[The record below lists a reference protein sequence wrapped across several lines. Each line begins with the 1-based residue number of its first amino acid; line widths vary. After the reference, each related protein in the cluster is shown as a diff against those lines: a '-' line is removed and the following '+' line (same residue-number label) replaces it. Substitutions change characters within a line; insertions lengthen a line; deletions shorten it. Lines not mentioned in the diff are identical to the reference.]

1 MSYFSNFKTIP
12 YDLNGDGV
20 FDNITNLTSLVAA
33 SQKLL
38 DNQVFY
44 GYVQVLDGERPDQL
58 SQRLY
63 GTPQYYWSFI
73 LINKNIKNVW
83 NDWPKNSAQ
92 LLEYSVYKYADFAAL
107 ACNTTDDLL
116 GKFIMGEY
124 VQGVL
129 SGAIGQVIAVHT
141 NDKYVV
147 LKLIS
152 GTFRMAGE
160 DIYGLESQ
168 DTITA
173 TEIVSRAYAPAYHV
187 DDSTG
192 DITAPRLAGTSKVTN
207 LDHEGFMNDRNR
219 YVKAVKPDRI
229 ADFVAEFNKEMQ

>member
-1 MSYFSNFKTIP
+1 
-12 YDLNGDGV
+12 
-20 FDNITNLTSLVAA
+20 
-33 SQKLL
+33 
-38 DNQVFY
+38 
-44 GYVQVLDGERPDQL
+44 
-58 SQRLY
+58 
-63 GTPQYYWSFI
+63 
-73 LINKNIKNVW
+73 
-83 NDWPKNSAQ
+83 
-92 LLEYSVYKYADFAAL
+92 
-107 ACNTTDDLL
+107 
-116 GKFIMGEY
+116 
-124 VQGVL
+124 
-129 SGAIGQVIAVHT
+129 
-141 NDKYVV
+141 
-147 LKLIS
+147 
-152 GTFRMAGE
+152 MAGE